1 MAKKLL
7 ILALALFMIVPMI
20 ASCGKINDTSGSGDQ
35 TVAQVA
41 TTPESAAIDEYL
53 SDLAIEHG
61 SKTNGKTFTWVGVGV
76 TENEEEVGD
85 LEQDALYYRQRDL
98 EEIFG
103 IEWVTAKVET
113 VEGGPHPTFEAIRQD
128 VMSGNK
134 AYNVAGGTTEAVARP
149 LFVQGC
155 LSDVSSYSVLDLEQ
169 EWWTASLRDTYQ
181 IGGATYFLTGNIVSS
196 YFYDS
201 YCVMFNKQ
209 VAEDYDLP
217 DMYELVKNN
226 EWTFDKFFELSE
238 KVPANT
244 NGSGAYRF
252 NTVDGTVLMY
262 ACDIPITQFDE
273 QGMPYVATE
282 LSKELSDIADRFSSI
297 FGDETLTAL
306 TARSEST
313 MEKFGYESYSE
324 MFADNQLL
332 FFFGTTGDAAWLRTE
347 ETNFGILPVPKGSTA
362 QEEYVSYIESWGA
375 YHVVVPKTTTDSDVT
390 DVILEAMG
398 ALSMKY
404 LKPAMYDNI
413 LKSRATHDTES
424 QEMIDI
430 ILAGKKYDLVNMLAD
445 DDSFVAMLE
454 DAVSVSSE
462 GFASKYKM
470 QAKILNKKI
479 ESKLIAI
486 KNGTY

>member
-1 MAKKLL
+1 
-7 ILALALFMIVPMI
+7 
-20 ASCGKINDTSGSGDQ
+20 
-35 TVAQVA
+35 
-41 TTPESAAIDEYL
+41 
-53 SDLAIEHG
+53 
-61 SKTNGKTFTWVGVGV
+61 
-76 TENEEEVGD
+76 
-85 LEQDALYYRQRDL
+85 
-98 EEIFG
+98 
-103 IEWVTAKVET
+103 
-113 VEGGPHPTFEAIRQD
+113 
-128 VMSGNK
+128 
-134 AYNVAGGTTEAVARP
+134 
-149 LFVQGC
+149 
-155 LSDVSSYSVLDLEQ
+155 
-169 EWWTASLRDTYQ
+169 
-181 IGGATYFLTGNIVSS
+181 
-196 YFYDS
+196 
-201 YCVMFNKQ
+201 
-209 VAEDYDLP
+209 
-217 DMYELVKNN
+217 
-226 EWTFDKFFELSE
+226 
-238 KVPANT
+238 
-244 NGSGAYRF
+244 
-252 NTVDGTVLMY
+252 
-262 ACDIPITQFDE
+262 
-273 QGMPYVATE
+273 
-282 LSKELSDIADRFSSI
+282 
-297 FGDETLTAL
+297 
-306 TARSEST
+306 

-375 YHVVVPKTTTDSDVT
+375 YHVVVAKTTTARDVT

-445 DDSFVAMLE
+445 EDSFVAMHE

-479 ESKLIAI
+479 ESKLTAI